1 MMGIFSRRSWV
12 LRSGPCTA
20 RTRWD
25 RPCSLARRPDSWKQD
40 GRKWSGVKGARSASR
55 SDAAGAL
62 DAVERAHTIPR
73 QDDGQRR

>member
-1 MMGIFSRRSWV
+1 MTGRFFGAFSGAALGSVRGRDW
-12 LRSGPCTA
+12 GN
-20 RTRWD
+20 

-62 DAVERAHTIPR
+62 DAAERAHTIPR